1 MSNWL
6 TKQNFAVKCH
16 FNTVSLHIE
25 IIYTLMLWHIKSLE
39 REQHELHLTLIPR
52 LYIHVLTTSLD
63 GQNIHLTL
71 LLHELCLSL
80 GTLID
85 F

>member
-1 MSNWL
+1 
-6 TKQNFAVKCH
+6 
-16 FNTVSLHIE
+16 
-25 IIYTLMLWHIKSLE
+25 MLWHIKSLE